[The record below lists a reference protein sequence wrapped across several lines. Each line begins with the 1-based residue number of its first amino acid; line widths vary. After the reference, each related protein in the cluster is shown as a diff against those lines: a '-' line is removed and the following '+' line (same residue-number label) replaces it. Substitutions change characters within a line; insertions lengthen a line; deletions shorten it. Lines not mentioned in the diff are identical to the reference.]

1 MTSAYRIDAADDD
14 PRDEIKDAIMG
25 FVELSRQLTPG
36 APANVLGLEELCVKA
51 GWTRTEAARAISE
64 MVEDGELERAEG
76 HPGCV
81 RRPSP

>member
-1 MTSAYRIDAADDD
+1 MTSAYRIREDDD
-14 PRDEIKDAIMG
+14 RLDDLKDAIMG
-25 FVELSRQLTPG
+25 FVELSRNLTPG

-51 GWTRTEAARAISE
+51 GWTRTEASRAIAE
-64 MVEDGELERAEG
+64 MVEDGELERAPG

>member
-1 MTSAYRIDAADDD
+1 MTSAYRICGDED

-25 FVELSRQLTPG
+25 FVELSRNLTPD

-51 GWTRTEAARAISE
+51 GWTRTEASRAISE
-64 MVEDGELERAEG
+64 MVDDGELERAPG

-81 RRPSP
+81 RRPRA

>member
-1 MTSAYRIDAADDD
+1 MTSAYRIDGDDD

-51 GWTRTEAARAISE
+51 GWTRTEAARAIGE
-64 MVEDGELERAEG
+64 MVEDGELERAPG